1 MRLIYLSVIVPASIL
16 IPIIAGV
23 WRYRQLPGSARL
35 ILAYLAVA
43 GIVDVAASFM
53 ADRRIN
59 NMPLLHV
66 YTVFE
71 FIIILAFYYKLLTGK
86 IRIVIKWMMAAF
98 ALLCVAYA
106 LFIGSIYQYNLLPR
120 STEGFIIGAL
130 AMIFFFRQ
138 LNADTK
144 YPETALWINAG
155 LLLYFSGS
163 FLLFLFFEVLANN
176 RTVNNLAW
184 VLHATLVLL
193 MYILCTIGFIRTR
206 KQ

>member
-1 MRLIYLSVIVPASIL
+1 MRLIYLSIIVPASIL
-16 IPIIAGV
+16 IPFIAGV

-35 ILAYLAVA
+35 VLAYLAVA

-71 FIIILAFYYKLLTGK
+71 FIIILVFYYQLLTGK
-86 IRIVIKWMMAAF
+86 IKPAIKLLMALYV
-98 ALLCVAYA
+98 LLCIAYA

-120 STEGFIIGAL
+120 SLEGFIIGGL

-138 LNADTK
+138 LNAETR
-144 YPETALWINAG
+144 YPETVLWINAG

-163 FLLFLFFEVLANN
+163 FLLFLFFEVLIHN
-176 RTVNNLAW
+176 RAANNLAW

-193 MYILCTIGFIRTR
+193 MYILFAIGFLRAK

>member
-16 IPIIAGV
+16 LPIIAGV

-35 ILAYLAVA
+35 ILAYLVVA
-43 GIVDVAASFM
+43 GIVDVAATLL

-59 NMPLLHV
+59 NMPLLHM
-66 YTVFE
+66 YTVVE
-71 FIIILAFYYKLLTGK
+71 FIMILTFYYHLLTGK
-86 IRIVIKWMMAAF
+86 IKIAIRWMMPLF
-98 ALLCVAYA
+98 LLLCIVYA
-106 LFIGSIYQYNLLPR
+106 LFIGTIYKYNVLPR
-120 STEGFIIGAL
+120 SLEGFIIGGL

-138 LNADTK
+138 LNVNIQ
-144 YPETALWINAG
+144 YPETVLWINAG

-163 FLLFLFFEVLANN
+163 FLLFLFSEVLINN
-176 RTVNNLAW
+176 RAVSRLAW

-193 MYILCTIGFIRTR
+193 MYILFAIGFIRAK